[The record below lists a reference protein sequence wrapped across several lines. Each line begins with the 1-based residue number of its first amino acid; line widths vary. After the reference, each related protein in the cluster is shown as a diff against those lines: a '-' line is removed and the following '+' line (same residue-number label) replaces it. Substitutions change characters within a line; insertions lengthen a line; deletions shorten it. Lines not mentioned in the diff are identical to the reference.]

1 MGFKMKK
8 MNFGKGTGSVNGLP
22 KRGASLNVSDPAYVD
37 FARRVRDGEAEWSD
51 HPDYNPNYEYD
62 KYGNPIATNIRIP
75 NYNKDLLEFDKFAE
89 RYEGTPSHIYGT
101 IDTFDQTG
109 QKSYQLRDGKFLE
122 RDDFQSR
129 IDKAKSKYYKAEQKH
144 GVGNVTRGDMTNL
157 DFDILLNYGGGEDGT
172 SSWIQERQI
181 AASRGQ
187 LDNEPHIVGTDAM
200 MYPDLKEGEVPSLR
214 QMQKNFRNVYQNVM
228 SSTANMDDSMH
239 AYNKGKLDPIS
250 NRDAM
255 KLAKDLIPSHSL
267 TSTPT
272 SIHDPA
278 SFSPGLTDEQEDAE
292 VKEVEKEMESEE
304 FKELA
309 NKPTVEIE
317 NDKKLEKETSGEEE
331 DKKQLEGDY
340 NNDGVVDYLDKRMG
354 PPRDE
359 RKEPPPTD
367 DAPPADDDSS
377 TSGLEGDYNNDGVV
391 DYLDKRFAPMNKK
404 ITGNPFQYGTDSYY
418 KYQKEQRSK
427 NLGLTKRPLNIHGR
441 I

>member
-1 MGFKMKK
+1 
-8 MNFGKGTGSVNGLP
+8 
-22 KRGASLNVSDPAYVD
+22 
-37 FARRVRDGEAEWSD
+37 
-51 HPDYNPNYEYD
+51 
-62 KYGNPIATNIRIP
+62 
-75 NYNKDLLEFDKFAE
+75 
-89 RYEGTPSHIYGT
+89 
-101 IDTFDQTG
+101 
-109 QKSYQLRDGKFLE
+109 
-122 RDDFQSR
+122 
-129 IDKAKSKYYKAEQKH
+129 
-144 GVGNVTRGDMTNL
+144 MTNL

-331 DKKQLEGDY
+331 DKKEREEQ
-340 NNDGVVDYLDKRMG
+340 ND
-354 PPRDE
+354 
-359 RKEPPPTD
+359 T
-367 DAPPADDDSS
+367 
-377 TSGLEGDYNNDGVV
+377 
-391 DYLDKRFAPMNKK
+391 
-404 ITGNPFQYGTDSYY
+404 I
-418 KYQKEQRSK
+418 
-427 NLGLTKRPLNIHGR
+427 
-441 I
+441 